1 MGNRLGSA
9 EVMKAAR
16 IRQVQENVML
26 IRIKVLNDGTLERRA
41 QTLRELMERT
51 NYRPMS
57 IQWRPGKKVL

>member
-1 MGNRLGSA
+1 
-9 EVMKAAR
+9 
-16 IRQVQENVML
+16 ML